1 MKTILLLLILLL
13 SSCNYV
19 IVSETELQELLITK
33 IEKAYFEG
41 QKDAINGDVRII
53 LKDSIYYWSK
63 SCWDNGTKPTYNPTY
78 LDSK

>member
-13 SSCNYV
+13 SSCNYI
-19 IVSETELQELLITK
+19 IVSETELDKLFTIEV
-33 IEKAYFEG
+33 EKAYFEG
-41 QKDAINGDVRII
+41 QKDAIEGDVRII

-63 SCWDNGTKPTYNPTY
+63 SCWNDNRIPIYNPTY